1 MASALSVTITNNSCP
16 RALSWLVGGTRW
28 INKSLDVDFEPWSC
42 ASVNER
48 RNLQV
53 ELKTGAV
60 KFTMHLTKP
69 DGTVVDIDYNPAY
82 APVIVSKPIIT
93 KPVATTA
100 TAASTSATKT
110 TVASAGNAIT
120 TDGSSHIIIAGG
132 SSAEVAGLGA
142 VITKPGVVT
151 NAENPKS
158 APADDTY
165 NGFKVQSAPS
175 APVSDIEEETKEEE
189 SAAEITENG
198 TEDAAVDEDI
208 AEQFNALIAARKLA
222 DALKLLI
229 KVHGA
234 DKITCT
240 ANALKSVKDYAGAL
254 AKLGIEA

>member
-53 ELKTGAV
+53 ELKTGAI

-69 DGTVVDIDYNPAY
+69 DGTVVDIDYNPTY
-82 APVIVSKPIIT
+82 APVIVSKPVIT
-93 KPVATTA
+93 KPAATTA
-100 TAASTSATKT
+100 TATNTSATKT
-110 TVASAGNAIT
+110 TVASAGSAIT

-142 VITKPGVVT
+142 VITRPGVAT
-151 NAENPKS
+151 ATENPKS
-158 APADDTY
+158 APSDDTY
-165 NGFKVQSAPS
+165 NGFKVQAAPS
-175 APVSDIEEETKEEE
+175 APVSDIEEETKENEPVAE
-189 SAAEITENG
+189 AAENDTE
-198 TEDAAVDEDI
+198 EEPVEDI

-234 DKITCT
+234 DKVTCS

-254 AKLGIEA
+254 AKLGIKA